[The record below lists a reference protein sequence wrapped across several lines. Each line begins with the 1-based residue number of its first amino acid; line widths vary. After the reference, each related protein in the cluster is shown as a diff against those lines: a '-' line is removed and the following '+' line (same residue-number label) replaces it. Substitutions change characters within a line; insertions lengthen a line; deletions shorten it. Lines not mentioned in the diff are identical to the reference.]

1 MTSMKETKAKTWL
14 IDILYVVVGSIFWA
28 IGMNIFHVPNNIAP
42 GGFSGIA
49 TVLNYYFDL
58 PIGAMIALMNIPQ
71 FIISIKKYSKEF
83 VIKTLLT
90 IVITST
96 VIDVT
101 AAFFP
106 TFTGDVLL
114 AAIAG
119 GAASGIGLGL
129 IYVRDITTGGT
140 SLLARLV
147 QDKFPTVSY
156 AQMVFILD
164 AIIVV
169 VAAVA
174 YQDWVTALYAAI
186 AIIVT
191 EIINDV
197 MLAGLHNGKLVYI
210 ISKKND
216 EISKFIMIDM
226 DRGLTALKGRG
237 CYTNTDRDILMV
249 VVKKFELPKIKKM
262 IKDIDKDA
270 FIIVGDVSEIHG
282 EGFSDR
288 VPKN

>member
-1 MTSMKETKAKTWL
+1 MKETKAKTWL
-14 IDILYVVVGSIFWA
+14 IDILYVVAGSIFWA

-101 AAFFP
+101 ATFFP

-186 AIIVT
+186 AIVVT

>member
-226 DRGLTALKGRG
+226 DRGLTALNGRG
-237 CYTNTDRDILMV
+237 CYTNTDRDILLV